1 MESTAP
7 TSFEIRQDLP
17 DEAATEAL
25 ARRLAP
31 IVEPGDVLALWGDL
45 GVGKTVF
52 ARAFV
57 RARGDAFEDVP
68 SPTFTLV
75 QVYDPADGSDAL
87 TYHFDLFRLESF
99 EEAYEL
105 GIEEA
110 FSGGISLVEWPDR
123 LGRLLPAHR
132 LDIKLAEGSAPDA
145 RCVVLEGY
153 GDWRARFAEV
163 GLAEVHLD

>member
-1 MESTAP
+1 ME
-7 TSFEIRQDLP
+7 IHRDLP
-17 DEAATEAL
+17 DEASTEAL
-25 ARRLAP
+25 ARHLAP
-31 IVEPGDVLALWGDL
+31 IVGPGDVLALWGDL

-75 QVYDPADGSDAL
+75 QVYEPADGSQVP

-99 EEAYEL
+99 EETYEL

-110 FSGGISLVEWPDR
+110 FAGGVSLVEWPDR
-123 LGRLLPAHR
+123 LGCLLPAHR
-132 LDIKLAEGSAPDA
+132 LDIKLTEGSAPDA
-145 RCVVLEGY
+145 RRVSLEGH
-153 GDWRARFAEV
+153 GEWPAR
-163 GLAEVHLD
+163 LAEAGLD